1 MNTDNSVK
9 KQNATCDNNVLV
21 GGFSEEDELQAVF
34 LIQAVSESTFNNRR
48 RKLQEITGFSDGGC
62 GSYEED
68 NECGVWRIIVTGY
81 FNDLE
86 ELKLV
91 IKKMEK
97 YKWLFLSDSHILF
110 EDDYLFSS
118 GKWLV

>member
-1 MNTDNSVK
+1 MK
-9 KQNATCDNNVLV
+9 NNNQIKDESPNLAKRLLV
-21 GGFSEEDELQAVF
+21 DGFWDENELEAVF
-34 LIQAVSESTFNNRR
+34 LIRASSEDVFNNRR
-48 RKLQEITGFSDGGC
+48 RKLQEITGFSDGGS

-68 NECGVWRIIVTGY
+68 NEGGLWKIIVTGY

-97 YKWLFLSDSHILF
+97 YNWLFLSDSHILF

-118 GKWLV
+118 GEWLV

>member
-1 MNTDNSVK
+1 MTNHSDNTKSD
-9 KQNATCDNNVLV
+9 TCDNNVLV

-97 YKWLFLSDSHILF
+97 HNWLFLSDSHILF
-110 EDDYLFSS
+110 EDNYLFSS
-118 GKWLV
+118 GAWLV